1 MCYPL
6 PEISHLVSWPR
17 VKNLGFSV
25 NHSIFL
31 FYELP
36 FCVGNFMC
44 SCFQLE
50 LRSLEFFLKILV
62 FNRFVAEISH
72 RKLWFDK
79 ESFLRKHKGHSTVL
93 NLWGGLSRIRKSL
106 SQAEGDFFPALNK
119 SGLFFP
125 QLNFQHTQNLLRFW
139 FWVLVIEDL
148 VAVEYETGHVRWRD
162 SFNLNRFESTPR

>member
-62 FNRFVAEISH
+62 FNRFVTEISH

-93 NLWGGLSRIRKSL
+93 NLWGAYLESGSLWVRLRETFLLWIRVDS
-106 SQAEGDFFPALNK
+106 
-119 SGLFFP
+119 FFP